1 MSILYLQIINLES
14 QEVIGTYEHAEI
26 KNASYKK
33 EIEDKSKEL
42 LVQIKP
48 ENKSVKKH
56 INFKNDTNKSIEI
69 YYLSTNSGT
78 LYLSFIELN
87 SKTSKTFKDNFI
99 YELLENIDSQN
110 IKKFVDDNDKLS
122 NVGLQNLRMS
132 IDNYHNT
139 YNYESGESLIEDD
152 PQNAKI
158 SIINNQINDVKNDMK
173 ENVKNM
179 MSNMSDMNEI
189 EGKSVSIK
197 DTSFQFQKDAKTLEN
212 KMKKEACRNKAILF
226 IVISSLL
233 TLIIYLLVK

>member
-56 INFKNDTNKSIEI
+56 INFKNDSNKSIEI

-212 KMKKEACRNKAILF
+212 KMKREACKNKIILF
-226 IVISSLL
+226 IVITFLL

>member
-26 KNASYKK
+26 KNSSYKK

-42 LVQIKP
+42 LVQLKP

-87 SKTSKTFKDNFI
+87 SKISKTFKDNYI

-197 DTSFQFQKDAKTLEN
+197 DSSFQFQKDAKTLEN

-226 IVISSLL
+226 IVVSSLL

>member
-14 QEVIGTYEHAEI
+14 QEIIGTYEHVEI
-26 KNASYKK
+26 KNSSYKK
-33 EIEDKSKEL
+33 EIENKSKEL
-42 LVQIKP
+42 LVQLKP

-69 YYLSTNSGT
+69 YYLSTNSGI

-87 SKTSKTFKDNFI
+87 SKISKTFKDNYI

-152 PQNAKI
+152 PQNTKI